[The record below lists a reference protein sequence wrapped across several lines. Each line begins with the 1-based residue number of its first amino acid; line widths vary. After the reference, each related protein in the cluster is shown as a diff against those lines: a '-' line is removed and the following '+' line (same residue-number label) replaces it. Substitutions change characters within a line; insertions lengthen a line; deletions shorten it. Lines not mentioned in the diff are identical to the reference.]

1 MKKSIAENLIRGLS
15 IAVALMIATVM
26 MLCAG
31 FNVSAK
37 NLGSNLVIEDTDVLL
52 SDINITSATDS
63 KMKQLIA
70 TGANVELIPSATD
83 GSVTSDGNALL
94 FYRMNAVSWWK
105 TPADTG
111 GNFVY
116 FFNGSGD
123 NAWSAISVQYE
134 NNTYYVKIPAG
145 TWTGAILTRNNTT
158 STPNLT
164 STNDGGNL
172 WNKTRDITLQSDKN
186 YILSFSENKN
196 DVTWGTNVI
205 PTPTTYSITADNT
218 SIKAG
223 ETVTYTPSINQLDY
237 VEIKSNEF
245 SVSGGSSSDYTIDNT
260 NKTITFNKAGTYTVT
275 DKITY
280 NAKGYSSIT
289 GNVTTSG
296 VTITVTSANPDV
308 ADSVSL
314 TAGGGQ
320 FAGKTFDLTATLTNK
335 DDTGEVTYTFSKESG
350 GAGEFSTTTVNTAD
364 SSATVSFTPSATGDY
379 TFKVVVSESEHNEK
393 STELTVSVKS
403 SSWYVHGQWVRGE
416 WKDGNLTKDPMTYDK
431 ENKYFYFTKEA
442 VIYDYANI
450 EDKNSGNLYFRLYDE
465 KNQKAG
471 SDSKDTVITTAE
483 PYVELKNNK
492 SKALKVTGLSET
504 EIVTVYTDGTYVWYS
519 KTKAK
524 DYNIDVDSNITHG
537 TVTADKSAAKHGDT
551 VKLTVNPADGYEL
564 TTLKYNTTDID
575 KSTKQFTMPSED
587 VTVTATF
594 TPITYTIQYYI
605 DGTEA
610 SLDEASYPKTYTVE
624 SEDITLQ
631 KPAERTGYTF
641 DGWHLNSESGD
652 LTPTIQKGSTGN
664 KKFYGNYVAN
674 KYTVN
679 FDAGV
684 GGTVTPETKEVTY
697 GQQYGTL
704 PEPEKDGYTFSGW
717 YYGGTKIEEN
727 HYFNIASDITL
738 VAEYV
743 DNPTITVT
751 IKYNGVVDKTKA
763 TVTGAGKLI
772 YGGNSTVTITPIEG
786 YYISAIDGSYEVKDG
801 AWEKAYTNITS
812 DINIVATISDNP
824 SVTVNVFYGDNVVT
838 NMATVTGDGKTS
850 GYGVNKTVIVTPN
863 EGYYIETVKENGAL
877 LTSYTAKAGTFSY
890 TFKGK
895 QDTVISVYLNDN
907 PKVKVKYVDV
917 RSGAEITSGDVAV
930 TIADKQNADDG
941 VSVTYNSTPELNAII
956 NNANSYKFVGYFGAD
971 GTTPLSTSNPYS
983 LSSVQSDTEIVAK
996 FDKLYKITINW
1007 TNLDGLDVDD
1017 TSLTSEELS
1026 EGKHYIY
1033 RPQSSKITLTTTIN
1047 AESEYK
1053 LNADCFV
1060 ASNLFGASYNQDYSS
1075 NVTTK
1080 EFNFTVGSTDGEI
1093 TITPVSATYSGSGYW
1108 GDKVLKIDVTN
1119 VWGDKIPYFTVKFSK
1134 SDKPDIEARMVRPDS
1149 TTKIFECPI
1158 PTGYTSFVLNR
1169 RDPSNGGIWNS
1180 SGSKTIGETTE
1191 YTTSGFSSSGVI
1203 NFNP

>member
-52 SDINITSATDS
+52 SDINVTSATDS

-83 GSVTSDGNALL
+83 GSVTSDGNAVL
-94 FYRMNAVSWWK
+94 FYKMNAVSWWK
-105 TPADTG
+105 TPDSG

-116 FFNGSGD
+116 FFNSSGG

-164 STNDGGNL
+164 STNNGGNL
-172 WNKTRDITLQSDKN
+172 WNKTGDITLQSDKN
-186 YILSFSENKN
+186 YISSFSENSN
-196 DVTWGTNVI
+196 SVTWGTNVI
-205 PTPTTYSITADNT
+205 PTPTTYSITPDKT
-218 SIKAG
+218 SVIAG
-223 ETVTYTPSINQLDY
+223 ETVTFTPSINYTTYD
-237 VEIKSNEF
+237 EIKSNEF
-245 SVSGGSSSDYTIDNT
+245 SVSGGSSSDYTINNT

-296 VTITVTSANPDV
+296 ETITVTAANPDV

-314 TAGGGQ
+314 TAGSGQ
-320 FAGKTFDLTATLTNK
+320 FSGKTFDLTATLTNK
-335 DDTGEVTYTFSKESG
+335 DDTGAVTYTFSKVSG
-350 GAGEFSTTTVNTAD
+350 GAGTFSTTTVNTAD
-364 SSATVSFTPSATGDY
+364 SSATVSFTPSTTGDY
-379 TFKVVVSESEHNEK
+379 TFKVVVSESNHNNIE
-393 STELTVSVKS
+393 TTLTVNVKS
-403 SSWYVHGQWVRGE
+403 SSWYVHGQWVRSE
-416 WKDGNLTKDPMTYDK
+416 WKDENLTKDPMTYDE

-442 VIYDYANI
+442 VIYDGDTN
-450 EDKNSGNLYFRLYDE
+450 NGNLYFRLYDGSS
-465 KNQKAG
+465 QKGG
-471 SDSKDTVITTAE
+471 SDSSKDTVITTAE
-483 PYVELKNNK
+483 PYVELKNNG
-492 SKALKVTGLSET
+492 SKALKVTGLKET

-519 KTKAK
+519 KTEAR
-524 DYNIDVDSNITHG
+524 DYNVAVDSNITHG
-537 TVTADKSAAKHGDT
+537 TVTADKTTAKPGET
-551 VKLTVNPADGYEL
+551 VKLTVNPDKGYEL
-564 TTLKYNTTDID
+564 NTLKYNTTDID

-605 DGTEA
+605 DGTEDTT
-610 SLDEASYPKTYTVE
+610 SFDPKSYTVE

-641 DGWHLNSESGD
+641 SGWHLNSESGD
-652 LTPTIQKGSTGN
+652 LTPTIPKGSTGN
-664 KKFYGNYVAN
+664 KQFYGNYVAN
-674 KYTVN
+674 KYTVT

-697 GQQYGTL
+697 NSTYGEL
-704 PEPEKDGYTFSGW
+704 PIPTKPGCTFRGW
-717 YYGGTKIEEN
+717 YYGDPKIKIESSTKVE
-727 HYFNIASDITL
+727 ITSDITL
-738 VAEYV
+738 VADYV

-751 IKYNGVVDKTKA
+751 IKYNDVVDTTKA
-763 TVTGAGKLI
+763 TVTGAGQLT
-772 YGGNSTVTITPIEG
+772 YGGNSTVTITPADG
-786 YYISAIDGSYEVKDG
+786 YYISAIRGIDGSYEVANG
-801 AWEKAYTNITS
+801 AWEKAYANITS
-812 DINIVATISDNP
+812 DINIEVIISDNP
-824 SVTVNVFYGDNVVT
+824 SVTVDVYYNDNKVT
-838 NMATVTGDGKTS
+838 NMATVNGDGKTS
-850 GYGVNKTVIVTPN
+850 GYGVNQTVTVIPN
-863 EGYYIETVKENGAL
+863 EGYYIKTVKENDAL

-895 QDTVISVYLNDN
+895 QNTVISVYLNDN

-917 RSGAEITSGDVAV
+917 RSGVEITSGDVAV
-930 TIADKQNADDG
+930 TIAGKANISTG

-956 NNANSYKFVGYFGAD
+956 NTPNSYKFVGYFGAD
-971 GTTPLSTSNPYS
+971 GTTSLSTSNPYS

-1007 TNLDGLDVDD
+1007 ANLDGLDVDD
-1017 TSLTSEELS
+1017 TSMTSEELS
-1026 EGKHYIY
+1026 EGTYDIY
-1033 RPQSSKITLTTTIN
+1033 KPQSSQITLTTKIN
-1047 AESEYK
+1047 EESEYK

-1060 ASNLFGASYNQDYSS
+1060 ASNLDGASYNQDYSS

-1080 EFNFTVGSTDGEI
+1080 EFNFTVGSRTGEI
-1093 TITPVSATYSGSGYW
+1093 TITPVPATYSGSGYW
-1108 GDKVLKIDVTN
+1108 GDKVLKIDVN
-1119 VWGDKIPYFTVKFSK
+1119 SVWGDKTPYFTVKFSK
-1134 SDKPDIEARMVRPDS
+1134 SDKPDIEARMVCPDS
-1149 TTKIFECPI
+1149 NTKSFECPI

-1180 SGSKTIGETTE
+1180 SDSKTIGETTE
-1191 YTTSGFSSSGVI
+1191 YTTSGFTNSVI
-1203 NFNP
+1203 KFN